1 MMIILL
7 LTLAAIIFALGATF
21 EMLADFEF
29 LQTKK
34 LAAICFFFCI
44 IALTA
49 IAFFCFGVPLFELFR
64 LAFIYI
70 IACFFIGLASNDK
83 YIYESS
89 AKIGLVLCVLTPLA
103 YALGV

>member
-7 LTLAAIIFALGATF
+7 LTLAAIIFALGSTF
-21 EMLADFEF
+21 EILADFGF

-34 LAAICFFFCI
+34 LAVVCFFFCI
-44 IALTA
+44 IVLTA
-49 IAFFCFGVPLFELFR
+49 IAFFCFGMPLFELFR
-64 LAFIYI
+64 LAFVYI
-70 IACFFIGLASNDK
+70 IACFFIGLAASDK

-89 AKIGLVLCVLTPLA
+89 AKIGLVLCVLTPLT